1 MKTTGNSIFL
11 LALAACLLTLPSTQ
25 LWGEEKI
32 EIIDRPLLGDDIP
45 AIRLA
50 PSTEEHEHDTHKK
63 KEPVLLPGQKGKLMI
78 GDRKGNPE
86 NGEGIYK
93 KFCIFCHGR
102 KGLGDGPT
110 VIGLNV
116 SPPSYLRDEG
126 ILSMTDQEIFEVITY
141 GRKTNYQLE
150 MPAWGPILSVEERL
164 DAIAYIKELARLTKK
179 EMEETDRHEDHAH

>member
-1 MKTTGNSIFL
+1 MKITGNSIFL
-11 LALAACLLTLPSTQ
+11 LALVACLFALQSTQ

-32 EIIDRPLLGDDIP
+32 EIIERPLLADDIP
-45 AIRLA
+45 AIRLK
-50 PSTEEHEHDTHKK
+50 PSTEKHGHDEHKK
-63 KEPVLLPGQKGKLMI
+63 KEPVLLPGQKGKLLI

-93 KFCIFCHGR
+93 KFCVYCHGR
-102 KGLGDGPT
+102 KGLGNGPT

-116 SPPSYLRDEG
+116 PPPSYSRDKG
-126 ILSMTDQEIFEVITY
+126 LLFMTDQEIFEVITY

-164 DAIAYIKELARLTKK
+164 DVVAFIKELARLTKN
-179 EMEETDRHEDHAH
+179 ENEGERSP